1 MLLAQSC
8 RRETTTALE
17 VAVPAPQALLSDAVQ
32 ELKAWFFSHGRASFK
47 RLKHAHARIVRLR
60 LEQDCYLLNLLLKS
74 LFESGNF
81 RHARLLFDRI
91 PSPNIYLWNTAVRG
105 LVSADQWEEALRLY
119 SLMRREGMCP
129 NNFTF
134 PFVLKAC
141 ARILELQ
148 LGQKVHAHLCKC
160 GLERDVFVKTS
171 LLCLY
176 AKCGHLNHAQALFDE
191 MPEPSVISW
200 TAIITGYMEEGK
212 LEEALG
218 LFKRMLQVGLEPDSF
233 TLVRVLCIC
242 SQLGDSQA
250 GERIHRYI
258 QEKAMHCN
266 VFVATS
272 LVDMYAKCGDMER
285 ARQVFEQMPERDVV
299 TWSTMVAGYS
309 SNGFPRVAVEM
320 FFRMQEEKVEPDCFT
335 MVGLLSA
342 CAKLGA
348 LQLGH
353 SASGLLDRRLFLCN
367 PVLGTAL
374 IDMYAK
380 CGDVGTAWAV
390 FRAMESRDLISWNAM
405 ISGLAMNG
413 LTKVSFSLFAQLEK
427 SGLRPDGNTFI
438 GLLCSCTHAGMVE
451 EGRRYFHSM
460 ASIYSLVPKVE
471 HYGCMVDLLGRS
483 GLLGDA
489 RRLIQQMPV
498 EANAV
503 VWGALLSSC
512 RIHRDARM
520 AEDAL
525 KRLIELEPRN
535 SGNYVLLSNLYASSG
550 RWREAAT
557 LRRTM
562 QQKGIEKVPGCS
574 WVEFAGTVHEFRAG
588 DRSHPLQE
596 EIYAKLEELG
606 KEMKAMGYMP
616 TTEVVMFDVEEEE
629 KEAALGH
636 HSEKLAIAFGL
647 ISAAPGD
654 AIRVVK
660 NLRVCADCHAAIKL
674 ISKIS
679 AREIVVRDNNRFH
692 CFRDGSCSCR
702 DFW

>member
-218 LFKRMLQVGLEPDSF
+218 FF

-309 SNGFPRVAVEM
+309 SNGFPRVAVEIA
-320 FFRMQEEKVEPDCFT
+320 R
-335 MVGLLSA
+335 LLHHGGA
-342 CAKLGA
+342 PLRLCQAGA

-550 RWREAAT
+550 RWRERQRCGGPCS
-557 LRRTM
+557 RRGSR
-562 QQKGIEKVPGCS
+562 KCP
-574 WVEFAGTVHEFRAG
+574 FRAG